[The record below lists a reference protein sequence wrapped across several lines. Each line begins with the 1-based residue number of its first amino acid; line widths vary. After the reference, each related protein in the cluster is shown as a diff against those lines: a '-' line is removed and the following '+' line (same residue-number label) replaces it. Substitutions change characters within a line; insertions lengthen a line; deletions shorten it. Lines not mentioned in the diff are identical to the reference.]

1 MPFYAVIMAGGVGK
15 RFWPQSR
22 KQHPKQLLKI
32 ANDYSM
38 LRLTVERLKH
48 LTDISRILIVT
59 NTEQENGIRSEI
71 PELPIDNIII
81 EPAGKNTAPAIGL
94 AAIHVAHRNS
104 EAIMGIFP
112 ADHLVGDTESFVNYV
127 NDGISVANETGGLV
141 TFGVVPTKPATGYGY
156 IQFSDANHRVENLYP
171 VRTFAEKPNLET
183 ARAFLKSGDFLWN
196 SGMFCWKAKAI
207 LSATELFI
215 PELYDS
221 LKNISEAI
229 GNNVYESVLT
239 IEWATLRSES
249 VDYGIMEKAENV
261 WVVKVDFPWNDVGSW
276 DAVYDISTKRDEDGN
291 VTQGDTLL
299 RDSNNNLVYADNKR
313 TIAMVGIDGLIVI
326 DTPDALLIV
335 RRDHSEDVKH
345 IVDDLEKQNRREL
358 L

>member
-22 KQHPKQLLKI
+22 RQHPKQLLKI

-38 LRLTVERLKH
+38 LRLTVERLKY
-48 LTDISRILIVT
+48 LTDISRILVVT
-59 NTEQENGIRSEI
+59 NSEQESGIRHEI
-71 PELPIDNIII
+71 PELPGDNIII

-94 AAIHVAHRNS
+94 AAIHVAHRNP
-104 EAIMGIFP
+104 EAVMGIFP

-127 NDGISVANETGGLV
+127 NDAINAAHETGGLI

-156 IQFSDANHRVENLYP
+156 IQFSDANHQVGNSFP
-171 VRTFAEKPNLET
+171 VKTFAEKPNLET

-196 SGMFCWKAKAI
+196 SGMFCWKATAI
-207 LSATELFI
+207 LEATEKFI
-215 PELYDS
+215 PELFDS
-221 LKNISEAI
+221 LKNIREAI
-229 GNNVYESVLT
+229 GNNAYESVLT

-249 VDYGIMEKAENV
+249 VDYGIMEKADNV

-276 DAVYDISTKRDEDGN
+276 DAVYEISNNRDDDGN
-291 VTQGDTLL
+291 VTQGETILH
-299 RDSNNNLVYADNKR
+299 DSSNNLVYAGKR
-313 TIAMVGIDGLIVI
+313 TVAMVGIDGLIVI
-326 DTPDALLIV
+326 DTPDAILIV
-335 RRDHSEDVKH
+335 RRDHSEDVKY
-345 IVDDLEKQNRREL
+345 IVDDLERQNRRDL